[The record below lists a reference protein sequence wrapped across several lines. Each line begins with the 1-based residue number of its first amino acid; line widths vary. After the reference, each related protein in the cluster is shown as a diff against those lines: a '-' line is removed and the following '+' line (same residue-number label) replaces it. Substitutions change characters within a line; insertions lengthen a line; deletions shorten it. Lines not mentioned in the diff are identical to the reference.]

1 MENLSTVWLKNGRIL
16 KQVENEIQLINNLP
30 KLVYNMNFNPNKNE
44 IFLEEYA
51 DEFKFDFKIY
61 GLESKFIE
69 HVMKTFN
76 STTGNLGMLF
86 NGVKGTGKTVTA
98 KIIANMMGLPIIL
111 VNSPYPGLANFIA
124 NISCPCVLLFD
135 EFEKNFS
142 KKEGNDTMLLSIMD
156 GVFNSP
162 YRRVFILTTNTLHI
176 NENFIGRP
184 SRIRYRKSFGNL
196 QPEVVIEY
204 LNDNLNDKS
213 KVKEIVEFIDTL
225 EISTIDILKCI
236 VEEVN
241 IHNCPISEFKHF
253 INVETAKYV
262 YDSDYI
268 WYERDEP
275 HSIELFKETLA
286 KVGTSGLD
294 TDGNEH
300 QSLTKK
306 DLDIDTTRLNC
317 TKPIEYLVPG
327 EELSYMGSII
337 SPLNEDNIIIIENN
351 SNGDVCYIKI
361 NNINKKP
368 SLYRNSFAF

>member
-1 MENLSTVWLKNGRIL
+1 MENLSTVWLKNGRIF
-16 KQVENEIQLINNLP
+16 KQVENGIKVTDNLP
-30 KLVYNMNFNPNKNE
+30 RRIYNMNFDPDRHE
-44 IFLEEYA
+44 IFLEDYA
-51 DEFKFDFKIY
+51 DKFNFDFKIY
-61 GLESKFIE
+61 GMESKLIE
-69 HVMKTFN
+69 HIMKTFN
-76 STTGNLGMLF
+76 NTTGNLGILF
-86 NGVKGTGKTVTA
+86 NGSKGTGKTITA
-98 KIIANMMGLPIIL
+98 KIIANMTELPVII
-111 VNSPYPGLANFIA
+111 VNNPYPGLDNFIA
-124 NISCPCVLLFD
+124 NISCPCVLFFD
-135 EFEKNFS
+135 EFEKTFDRR
-142 KKEGNDTMLLSIMD
+142 EGEDIKLLSIMD

-275 HSIELFKETLA
+275 HSIELFKKTLA

-337 SPLNEDNIIIIENN
+337 SPLNEDNIIIIEDN

>member
-1 MENLSTVWLKNGRIL
+1 MENLSTVWLKNGRIF
-16 KQVENEIQLINNLP
+16 KQVENGIKVIDNLP
-30 KLVYNMNFNPNKNE
+30 RRIYNMNFDPDRHE
-44 IFLEEYA
+44 IFLEDYA
-51 DEFKFDFKIY
+51 DKFNFDFKIY
-61 GLESKFIE
+61 GMESKLIE
-69 HVMKTFN
+69 HIMKTFN
-76 STTGNLGMLF
+76 NTTGNLGILF
-86 NGVKGTGKTVTA
+86 NGSKGTGKTITA
-98 KIIANMMGLPIIL
+98 KIIANMTELPVII
-111 VNSPYPGLANFIA
+111 VNNPYPGLDNFIA
-124 NISCPCVLLFD
+124 NISCPCVLFFD
-135 EFEKNFS
+135 EFEKTFDRR
-142 KKEGNDTMLLSIMD
+142 EGEDIKLLSIMD

-162 YRRVFILTTNTLHI
+162 YRRVFILTTNELCI

-196 QPEVVIEY
+196 QPEVIIEY

-306 DLDIDTTRLNC
+306 DLDIDTTRFNC

-327 EELSYMGSII
+327 EEISYMGSII
-337 SPLNEDNIIIIENN
+337 SPLNEDNIIIAEDNN
-351 SNGDVCYIKI
+351 NGDVCYIKI
-361 NNINKKP
+361 NNIDRKP
-368 SLYRNSFAF
+368 SLYRNSFTF

>member
-1 MENLSTVWLKNGRIL
+1 MALNTIWLKNGRIL

-69 HVMKTFN
+69 YVMKTFN
-76 STTGNLGMLF
+76 STTRNLGMLF

-142 KKEGNDTMLLSIMD
+142 KEEGDDTMLLSIMD

-162 YRRVFILTTNTLHI
+162 YRRVFILTTNELSI
-176 NENFIGRP
+176 NDNFIGRP

-213 KVKEIVEFIDTL
+213 RVKEIIEFIDTL

-253 INVETAKYV
+253 INVETARYI

-275 HSIELFKETLA
+275 HSVELFKETLA

-306 DLDIDTTRLNC
+306 DLDIDTTRFNC
-317 TKPIEYLVPG
+317 AKPIEYLAPG
-327 EELSYMGSII
+327 EEISYMGSII
-337 SPLNEDNIIIIENN
+337 SPLNDDNIIITEDNN
-351 SNGDVCYIKI
+351 NGDVCYIKI

-368 SLYRNSFAF
+368 SLYRNSFVF

>member
-1 MENLSTVWLKNGRIL
+1 MALNTIWLKNGRIL

-76 STTGNLGMLF
+76 STTRNLGMLF
-86 NGVKGTGKTVTA
+86 NGVKGTGKIVTA

-142 KKEGNDTMLLSIMD
+142 KEEGDDTMLLSIMD

-162 YRRVFILTTNTLHI
+162 YRRVFILTTNELSI
-176 NENFIGRP
+176 NDNFIGRP

-213 KVKEIVEFIDTL
+213 RVKEIIEFIDTL

-253 INVETAKYV
+253 INVETARYI

-275 HSIELFKETLA
+275 HSVELFKETLA

-306 DLDIDTTRLNC
+306 DLDIDTTRFNC
-317 TKPIEYLVPG
+317 AKPIEYLAPG
-327 EELSYMGSII
+327 EEISYMGSII
-337 SPLNEDNIIIIENN
+337 SPLNDDNIIITEDNN
-351 SNGDVCYIKI
+351 NGDVCYIKI

-368 SLYRNSFAF
+368 SLYRNSFVF

>member
-1 MENLSTVWLKNGRIL
+1 MENLSTVWLKNGRIF
-16 KQVENEIQLINNLP
+16 KQVENGIQVINSLP
-30 KLVYNMNFNPNKNE
+30 RRIYNMKFDPDRHE
-44 IFLEEYA
+44 IFLEDYA
-51 DEFKFDFKIY
+51 DKFNFDFKIY
-61 GLESKFIE
+61 GMESKLIE
-69 HVMKTFN
+69 HIMKTFN
-76 STTGNLGMLF
+76 NTTGNLGILF
-86 NGVKGTGKTVTA
+86 NGSKGTGKTITA
-98 KIIANMMGLPIIL
+98 KIIANMTELPVIL
-111 VNSPYPGLANFIA
+111 VNNPYPGLDNFIA
-124 NISCPCVLLFD
+124 NISCPCVLFFD
-135 EFEKNFS
+135 EFEKTFDRR
-142 KKEGNDTMLLSIMD
+142 EGEDIKLLSIMD

-162 YRRVFILTTNTLHI
+162 YRRVFILTTNELSI

-213 KVKEIVEFIDTL
+213 RVKEIVEFIDTL

-236 VEEVN
+236 VDEVN
-241 IHNCPISEFKHF
+241 IHNCSINDFKHF
-253 INVETAKYV
+253 INVETAKYI

-275 HSIELFKETLA
+275 HSIELFKKTLA
-286 KVGTSGLD
+286 KVGTPGLD

-337 SPLNEDNIIIIENN
+337 SPLNEDNIIIIEDN

>member
-1 MENLSTVWLKNGRIL
+1 MALNTIWLKNGRIL

-142 KKEGNDTMLLSIMD
+142 KEEGNDTMLLSIMD
-156 GVFNSP
+156 GVFNSA
-162 YRRVFILTTNTLHI
+162 YRRIFILTTNELHI

-213 KVKEIVEFIDTL
+213 RVKEIVEFIDTL

-236 VEEVN
+236 VDEVN
-241 IHNCPISEFKHF
+241 IHNCSINDFKHF
-253 INVETAKYV
+253 INVESAKYM
-262 YDSDYI
+262 YDVEFT
-268 WYERDEP
+268 WYGPAEE
-275 HSIELFKETLA
+275 HSIEVFKGTFN
-286 KVGTSGLD
+286 KVGKPGINYEGD
-294 TDGNEH
+294 ECE
-300 QSLTKK
+300 SLTKS
-306 DLDIDTTRLNC
+306 DLKIWSRKLNINE
-317 TKPIEYLVPG
+317 PVEYLTTGKKIPYFG
-327 EELSYMGSII
+327 TILTEINSDGIFTT
-337 SPLNEDNIIIIENN
+337 EDD
-351 SNGDVCYIKI
+351 SGDIYYVKVKNI
-361 NNINKKP
+361 NNKP
-368 SLYRNSFAF
+368 SLYKNAFVF

>member
-1 MENLSTVWLKNGRIL
+1 MDKKPYDN
-16 KQVENEIQLINNLP
+16 
-30 KLVYNMNFNPNKNE
+30 KL
-44 IFLEEYA
+44 
-51 DEFKFDFKIY
+51 
-61 GLESKFIE
+61 
-69 HVMKTFN
+69 
-76 STTGNLGMLF
+76 
-86 NGVKGTGKTVTA
+86 KTVTA
-98 KIIANMMGLPIIL
+98 KIIANMTELPVIL
-111 VNSPYPGLANFIA
+111 VNDPYPGLDNFIA
-124 NISCPCVLLFD
+124 NISCPCVLFFD
-135 EFEKNFS
+135 EFEKTFDRH
-142 KKEGNDTMLLSIMD
+142 EGEDIKLLSIMD

-162 YRRVFILTTNTLHI
+162 YKRVFILTTNELSI

-241 IHNCPISEFKHF
+241 IHNCSISEFKHF
-253 INVETAKYV
+253 INVETAKYI

-306 DLDIDTTRLNC
+306 DLDINTIRLNC

-327 EELSYMGSII
+327 EEISYMGSII
-337 SPLNEDNIIIIENN
+337 SPLNEDNIIITEDDR
-351 SNGDVCYIKI
+351 NGDVYYIKI
-361 NNINKKP
+361 NNIDRKP
-368 SLYRNSFAF
+368 SLYRNSFVF

>member
-1 MENLSTVWLKNGRIL
+1 MENLSTVWLKNGRIF
-16 KQVENEIQLINNLP
+16 KQVENGIKVIDNLP
-30 KLVYNMNFNPNKNE
+30 RRIYNMNFDPDRHE
-44 IFLEEYA
+44 IFLEDYA
-51 DEFKFDFKIY
+51 DKFNFDFKIY
-61 GLESKFIE
+61 GMESKLIE
-69 HVMKTFN
+69 HIMKTFN
-76 STTGNLGMLF
+76 NTTGNLGILF
-86 NGVKGTGKTVTA
+86 NGSKGTGKTITA
-98 KIIANMMGLPIIL
+98 KIIANMTELPVIL
-111 VNSPYPGLANFIA
+111 VNNPYPGLDNFIA
-124 NISCPCVLLFD
+124 NISCPCVLFFD
-135 EFEKNFS
+135 EFEKTFDRR
-142 KKEGNDTMLLSIMD
+142 EGEDIKLLSIMD

-162 YRRVFILTTNTLHI
+162 YRRVFILTTNELCI

-213 KVKEIVEFIDTL
+213 KIKEIVEFIDTL

-306 DLDIDTTRLNC
+306 DLDIDTTRFNC
-317 TKPIEYLVPG
+317 TKPIEYLAPG
-327 EELSYMGSII
+327 EEISYMGSII
-337 SPLNEDNIIIIENN
+337 SPLNEDNIIITEDNN
-351 SNGDVCYIKI
+351 NGDVCYIKI
-361 NNINKKP
+361 NNIDRKP
-368 SLYRNSFAF
+368 SLYRNSFTF

>member
-275 HSIELFKETLA
+275 YSIELFKETLA

-337 SPLNEDNIIIIENN
+337 SPLNEDNIIIIEDN

>member
-1 MENLSTVWLKNGRIL
+1 MENLSTVWLKNGRIF
-16 KQVENEIQLINNLP
+16 KQVENGIQVINSLP
-30 KLVYNMNFNPNKNE
+30 RRIYNMKFDPDRHE
-44 IFLEEYA
+44 IFLEDYA
-51 DEFKFDFKIY
+51 DKFNFDFKIY
-61 GLESKFIE
+61 GMESKLIE
-69 HVMKTFN
+69 HIMKTFN
-76 STTGNLGMLF
+76 NTTGNLGILF
-86 NGVKGTGKTVTA
+86 NGSKGTGKTVTA
-98 KIIANMMGLPIIL
+98 KIIANMTELPVIL
-111 VNSPYPGLANFIA
+111 VNNPYPGLDNFIA
-124 NISCPCVLLFD
+124 NISCPCVLFFD
-135 EFEKNFS
+135 EFEKTFDRR
-142 KKEGNDTMLLSIMD
+142 EGEDIKLLSIMD

-162 YRRVFILTTNTLHI
+162 YRRVFILTTNELCI

-213 KVKEIVEFIDTL
+213 KVKEIIEFIDTL

-241 IHNCPISEFKHF
+241 IHNCSISEFKHF

-275 HSIELFKETLA
+275 HSIELFKKTLA

-306 DLDIDTTRLNC
+306 DLDIDTTRFNC

-327 EELSYMGSII
+327 EEISYMGSII
-337 SPLNEDNIIIIENN
+337 SPLNEDNIIITEDNN
-351 SNGDVCYIKI
+351 NGDVCYIKV
-361 NNINKKP
+361 NNIDRKP
-368 SLYRNSFAF
+368 SLYRNSLVF

>member
-1 MENLSTVWLKNGRIL
+1 MENLSTVWLKNGRIF
-16 KQVENEIQLINNLP
+16 KQVENGIKVIDNLP
-30 KLVYNMNFNPNKNE
+30 RRIYNMNFDPDRHE
-44 IFLEEYA
+44 IFLEDYA
-51 DEFKFDFKIY
+51 DKFNFDFKIY
-61 GLESKFIE
+61 GMESKLIE
-69 HVMKTFN
+69 HIMKTFN
-76 STTGNLGMLF
+76 NISGNLGILF
-86 NGVKGTGKTVTA
+86 NGSKGTGKTITA
-98 KIIANMMGLPIIL
+98 KIIANMTELPVII
-111 VNSPYPGLANFIA
+111 VNNPYPGLDNFIA
-124 NISCPCVLLFD
+124 NISCPCVLFFD
-135 EFEKNFS
+135 EFEKTFDRR
-142 KKEGNDTMLLSIMD
+142 EGEDIKLLSIMD

-275 HSIELFKETLA
+275 HSIELFKKTLA

-337 SPLNEDNIIIIENN
+337 SPLNEDNIIIIEDN

-368 SLYRNSFAF
+368 SLYRNSFTF

>member
-1 MENLSTVWLKNGRIL
+1 MENLSTVWLKNGRIF
-16 KQVENEIQLINNLP
+16 KQVENGIKVIDNLP
-30 KLVYNMNFNPNKNE
+30 RRIYNMKFDPDRHE
-44 IFLEEYA
+44 IFLEDYA
-51 DEFKFDFKIY
+51 DKFNFDFKIY
-61 GLESKFIE
+61 GMESKLIE
-69 HVMKTFN
+69 HIMRTFN
-76 STTGNLGMLF
+76 NTTGNLGILF
-86 NGVKGTGKTVTA
+86 NGVKGTGKTITA
-98 KIIANMMGLPIIL
+98 KIIANMTELPVII
-111 VNSPYPGLANFIA
+111 VNNPYPGLDNFIA
-124 NISCPCVLLFD
+124 NISCPCVLFFD
-135 EFEKNFS
+135 EFEKTFDRR
-142 KKEGNDTMLLSIMD
+142 EGEDIKLLSIMD

-162 YRRVFILTTNTLHI
+162 YRRVFILTTNELCI

-213 KVKEIVEFIDTL
+213 KVKEIIEFIDTL

-241 IHNCPISEFKHF
+241 IHNCSISEFKHF

-275 HSIELFKETLA
+275 HSIELFKKTLA

-306 DLDIDTTRLNC
+306 DLDIDTTRFNC

-327 EELSYMGSII
+327 EEISYMGSII
-337 SPLNEDNIIIIENN
+337 SPLNEDNIIITEDNN
-351 SNGDVCYIKI
+351 NGDVCYIKI
-361 NNINKKP
+361 NNIDRKP

>member
-1 MENLSTVWLKNGRIL
+1 MKNLSTVWLKNGRIL
-16 KQVENEIQLINNLP
+16 KQVENGIQVINNLP
-30 KLVYNMNFNPNKNE
+30 RRIYNMKFDPDRRE
-44 IFLEEYA
+44 IFLEDYA
-51 DEFKFDFKIY
+51 DKFNFDFKIY
-61 GLESKFIE
+61 GMESKLIE
-69 HVMKTFN
+69 HIIKTYHN
-76 STTGNLGMLF
+76 TTSNLGMLF

-98 KIIANMMGLPIIL
+98 KIIANMTELPVIL
-111 VNSPYPGLANFIA
+111 VNNPYPGLDSFIA
-124 NISCPCVLLFD
+124 NISCPCVLFFD
-135 EFEKNFS
+135 EFEKTFDRR
-142 KKEGNDTMLLSIMD
+142 EGEDIKLLSIMD

-162 YRRVFILTTNTLHI
+162 YRRVFILTTNELSI

-213 KVKEIVEFIDTL
+213 KVKEIIEFIDTL

-241 IHNCPISEFKHF
+241 IHNCSISEFKHF

-275 HSIELFKETLA
+275 HSIELFKKTLA

-306 DLDIDTTRLNC
+306 DLDIDTTRFNC

-327 EELSYMGSII
+327 EEISYMGSII
-337 SPLNEDNIIIIENN
+337 SPLNEDNIIITEDNN
-351 SNGDVCYIKI
+351 NGDVCYIKV
-361 NNINKKP
+361 NNIDRKP
-368 SLYRNSFAF
+368 SLYRNSLVF

>member
-1 MENLSTVWLKNGRIL
+1 MENLSTVWLKNGRIF
-16 KQVENEIQLINNLP
+16 KQVENGIQVINSLP
-30 KLVYNMNFNPNKNE
+30 RRIYNMKFDPDRHE
-44 IFLEEYA
+44 IFLEDYA
-51 DEFKFDFKIY
+51 DKFNFDFKVY
-61 GLESKFIE
+61 GMESKLIE
-69 HVMKTFN
+69 HIMKTYHH
-76 STTGNLGMLF
+76 TTSNLGMLF

-98 KIIANMMGLPIIL
+98 KIIANLTELPVIL
-111 VNSPYPGLANFIA
+111 VNNPYPGLDGFIA

-135 EFEKNFS
+135 EFEKNFR
-142 KKEGNDTMLLSIMD
+142 KEDGDDVVLLSIMD

-162 YRRVFILTTNTLHI
+162 YRRIFILTTNTLRI

-213 KVKEIVEFIDTL
+213 RVKEIVEFIDTL

-236 VEEVN
+236 VDEVN
-241 IHNCPISEFKHF
+241 IHNCSINDFKHF
-253 INVETAKYV
+253 INVETAKYI

-275 HSIELFKETLA
+275 HSIELFKKTLA
-286 KVGTSGLD
+286 KVGTPGLD

-337 SPLNEDNIIIIENN
+337 SPLNEDNIIIIEDN

>member
-1 MENLSTVWLKNGRIL
+1 MALNTIWLKNGRIL

-142 KKEGNDTMLLSIMD
+142 KEEGDDTMLLSIMD
-156 GVFNSP
+156 GVFNSA
-162 YRRVFILTTNTLHI
+162 YRRIFILTTNELHI
-176 NENFIGRP
+176 NENLIGRP

-196 QPEVVIEY
+196 RPEVVIEY

-213 KVKEIVEFIDTL
+213 RVKEIVEFIDTL

-236 VEEVN
+236 VDEVN
-241 IHNCPISEFKHF
+241 IHNCSINDFKHF
-253 INVETAKYV
+253 INVESAKYM
-262 YDSDYI
+262 YDVEFT
-268 WYERDEP
+268 WYDPAEE
-275 HSIELFKETLA
+275 HSIEVFKGTFN
-286 KVGTSGLD
+286 KVGKPGINYEGD
-294 TDGNEH
+294 ECE
-300 QSLTKK
+300 SLTKS
-306 DLDIDTTRLNC
+306 DLKIWSRKLNINE
-317 TKPIEYLVPG
+317 PVEYLTTGKKIPYFG
-327 EELSYMGSII
+327 TILTEINSDGIFTT
-337 SPLNEDNIIIIENN
+337 EDD
-351 SNGDVCYIKI
+351 SGDIYYVKVKNI
-361 NNINKKP
+361 NNKP
-368 SLYRNSFAF
+368 SLYKNAFVF

>member
-1 MENLSTVWLKNGRIL
+1 MENLSTVWLKNGRIF
-16 KQVENEIQLINNLP
+16 KQVENGIQVINSLP
-30 KLVYNMNFNPNKNE
+30 RRIYNMKFDPDRHE
-44 IFLEEYA
+44 IFLEDYA
-51 DEFKFDFKIY
+51 DKFNFDFKIY
-61 GLESKFIE
+61 GMESKLIE
-69 HVMKTFN
+69 HIMKTFN
-76 STTGNLGMLF
+76 NTTGNLGILF
-86 NGVKGTGKTVTA
+86 NGSKGTGKTITA
-98 KIIANMMGLPIIL
+98 KIIANMTELPVIL
-111 VNSPYPGLANFIA
+111 INNPYPGLDNFIA
-124 NISCPCVLLFD
+124 NISCPCVLFFD
-135 EFEKNFS
+135 EFEKTFDRR
-142 KKEGNDTMLLSIMD
+142 EGEDIKLLSIMD

-162 YRRVFILTTNTLHI
+162 YRRVFILTTNELSI

-213 KVKEIVEFIDTL
+213 KVKEIIEFIDTL

-241 IHNCPISEFKHF
+241 IHNCSISEFKHF

-275 HSIELFKETLA
+275 HSIELFKKTLA

-306 DLDIDTTRLNC
+306 DLDIDTTRFNC

-327 EELSYMGSII
+327 EEISYMGSII
-337 SPLNEDNIIIIENN
+337 SPLNEDNIIITEDNN
-351 SNGDVCYIKI
+351 NGDVCYIKI
-361 NNINKKP
+361 NNIDRKP
-368 SLYRNSFAF
+368 SLYRNSLVF